1 MANSAQK
8 IGWIGMGRMG
18 SAMAERLLKAGY
30 DVSIWN
36 RTRAK
41 AEPLAAKGGK
51 IVDKLSDLAGM
62 DIVFSIVSTGPD
74 LKEVYFGPNGLIT
87 GRNGKL
93 PKIFVDCS
101 TIAVEDSQ
109 EIREELK
116 KLGADFVAAPIS
128 GNAKVIKA
136 GRLSAVLSG
145 ADAAAKTVTP
155 MMEAIAPQGVAY
167 VGEGELARICK
178 IAHNVMLGV
187 VIENLIEITL
197 LANKMGVPRHA
208 FLAFMNN
215 SVMGSMFTRL
225 QVAGAGQSR
234 LDHDLHAG
242 AAAQGHGP
250 RARARPRLGRADAG
264 DGGRARGAA
273 GAFRRRHAAEE
284 PGRVHSEGL
293 RRHDGDHGADVRHEA
308 REREQERPDGAGKL
322 SFADSLSRVRLPEAR
337 EGWLQTDPDFAERW
351 HTASILLLC
360 KSRGRWPDARL
371 HGNEPERRGAAME
384 QIRTTCCIAGGGPAG
399 MMLGFLLARA
409 GVDVV
414 VLEKHA
420 DFLRDF
426 RGDTIHP
433 STLEV
438 MHELGLLDEFL
449 KLPHRRVERLGGI
462 VGDTP
467 VQIADFTH
475 LPTRCKFIALMPQWD
490 FLDFLADHG
499 RALSDTTICA
509 CAPRSPA

>member
-51 IVDKLSDLAGM
+51 IVDRLADLAGM

-101 TIAVEDSQ
+101 TIAVEDSK

-145 ADAAAKTVTP
+145 ADASVKTVTP

-167 VGEGELARICK
+167 VGEGEL
-178 IAHNVMLGV
+178 AHNVMLGV

-215 SVMGSMFTRL
+215 SVMGSMFTAYKSPAL
-225 QVAGAGQSR
+225 VN
-234 LDHDLHAG
+234 LDWTTTFTPELLRKDMDLG
-242 AAAQGHGP
+242 LELGRDWDVPMPVTAAA
-250 RARARPRLGRADAG
+250 
-264 DGGRARGAA
+264 
-273 GAFRRRHAAEE
+273 
-284 PGRVHSEGL
+284 
-293 RRHDGDHGADVRHEA
+293 
-308 REREQERPDGAGKL
+308 RE
-322 SFADSLSRVRLPEAR
+322 V
-337 EGWLQTDPDFAERW
+337 LQSHF
-351 HTASILLLC
+351 
-360 KSRGRWPDARL
+360 
-371 HGNEPERRGAAME
+371 GAAMLQKNPDE
-384 QIRTTCCIAGGGPAG
+384 YLQ
-399 MMLGFLLARA
+399 
-409 GVDVV
+409 
-414 VLEKHA
+414 K
-420 DFLRDF
+420 DF
-426 RGDTIHP
+426 
-433 STLEV
+433 
-438 MHELGLLDEFL
+438 
-449 KLPHRRVERLGGI
+449 
-462 VGDTP
+462 
-467 VQIADFTH
+467 A
-475 LPTRCKFIALMPQWD
+475 ALMETMA
-490 FLDFLADHG
+490 LASG
-499 RALSDTTICA
+499 MKLESENKNVPTGLE
-509 CAPRSPA
+509 S